1 MAKTSFLD
9 IPDGFD
15 FAYKKALNSS
25 DRFVFPSIRVKPIFQ
40 SRRRKKGV
48 TQKSLMP
55 LCSQLWAGFSSGEK
69 SGWIS
74 AGLIM
79 NLSGFKLF
87 LQDQTLR
94 VQNEMEGVS
103 TPSNIYQTKVGRCS
117 VSDPATKLL
126 LTQLHPLNYWV
137 SRTIRGTKGM
147 REPVLITENF
157 ALPLQIKISYKTNLN
172 SISENYRARFYAV
185 VYSLYQ
191 GRTIENIV
199 EIPFTLDSDWVSA
212 SATLSQVIGLAKSY
226 ALYIDLFNV
235 RGDLFIDNVEANHS
249 GFNWARDPYCRD
261 IDQAFT
267 KAFYQ
272 VPKHWVAVDIEV
284 GDFFGSLYYNAI

>member
-1 MAKTSFLD
+1 MARTSFLD
-9 IPDGFD
+9 IPEGFD

-25 DRFVFPSIRVKPIFQ
+25 DRFVFPSVRLKPLFQ

-48 TQKSLMP
+48 SQKSLMP
-55 LCSQLWAGFSSGEK
+55 LCSQLWAEFSQGEK
-69 SGWIS
+69 DAWTS
-74 AGLIM
+74 AGQVM
-79 NLSGFKLF
+79 NISGFRLF

-94 VQNEMEGVS
+94 VQNDLTGVS
-103 TPSNIYQTKVGRCS
+103 TPSNIYQTKVGRCT
-117 VSDPATKLL
+117 VSAPATKLL

-137 SRTIRGTKGM
+137 SRVIRGSKGM
-147 REPVLITENF
+147 REPVLITEDF
-157 ALPLQIKISYKTNLN
+157 ALPLSIKISYKTNLT
-172 SISENYRARFYAV
+172 SISEDYKARFYAI

-191 GRTIENIV
+191 GRTIENVV
-199 EIPFTLDSDWVSA
+199 EIPFTLSSGWVA
-212 SATLSQVIGLAKSY
+212 SEASLNSVIGLAKSY
-226 ALYIDLFNV
+226 ALFIELTNV
-235 RGDLFIDNVEANHS
+235 RGDLFIDNIEANHS

-272 VPKHWVAVDIEV
+272 VPKHWVAVDIEQ